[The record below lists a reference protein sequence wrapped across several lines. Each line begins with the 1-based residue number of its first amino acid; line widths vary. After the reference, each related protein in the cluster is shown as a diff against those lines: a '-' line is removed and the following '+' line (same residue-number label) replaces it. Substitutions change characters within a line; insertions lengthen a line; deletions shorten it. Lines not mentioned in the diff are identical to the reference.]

1 MKTTTTHSGKCII
14 VSAPSG
20 AGKTTIVRHLLGR
33 DLALDFSIS
42 ATSRPKRGYERDGND
57 YFFISADEFR
67 TRIAADEFLEWEEVY
82 PGRSYGT
89 LRSAIGRNWSEG
101 RHPVFDV
108 DVVGGLRLKEIFGD
122 KALSLFVSPPT
133 IAALEQRL
141 LLRGTET
148 PETLRIRVDKAH
160 HELTFT
166 VHYDHVVIN
175 DDMELACEEAY
186 SAVRGFLEK

>member
-1 MKTTTTHSGKCII
+1 LTSSAGHNGKCII

-33 DLALDFSIS
+33 DLGLDFSIS
-42 ATSRPKRGYERDGND
+42 ATSRPKRSYERDGHD
-57 YFFISADEFR
+57 YFFITADEFR
-67 TRIAADEFLEWEEVY
+67 KRIKADAFVEWEEVY
-82 PGRSYGT
+82 PDRFYGT
-89 LRSAIGRNWSEG
+89 LRSEIERIWSD
-101 RHPVFDV
+101 RHHPIFDV

-141 LLRGTET
+141 LRRGTET

-166 VHYDHVVIN
+166 VHYDQVVIN
-175 DDMELACEEAY
+175 DDMDLACQEAY
-186 SAVRGFLEK
+186 SAVRGFLDT